1 MILATW
7 TLAVRKVFRALPLSW
22 LIRLLSLNR
31 WRVVGVREEIECA
44 PSVAVVEK
52 ASPLVQAWW
61 RDDGLQNLA
70 SAGGAQLSY
79 RSFSDVQV
87 SANRRGGFL
96 FDGSSLL
103 VPHTGLAQ
111 PAKVFFP
118 NTAIAG
124 ILDQVGS
131 TALLRKPRGIETI
144 DCGIFTGSM
153 APHNWFHWVIDN
165 LPNLFAAQ
173 LLPDT
178 FRDYPLLVPE
188 IVFERPS
195 WREPLEMVIQER
207 TLLPVPGDQWL
218 KVKSL
223 IRLDGVTRPNPR
235 SLAESREARIAI
247 VKEPF
252 LSYRDFIVA
261 QLGLEKHGVVKGR
274 KLFLARKPS
283 EVRRYNQEEIIELSR
298 KLGFEPVY
306 LDDLSFFESVKLFRE
321 AEAIIGPH
329 GAAWANLIFANP
341 EAKAMLWTWA
351 GEPEDNWY
359 ENVAYLSNVRYRQ
372 IFYPSSTLASG
383 LRVDPRVAD
392 YHLDPEH
399 FLDSVVSLESVAYK
413 AQGH

>member
-7 TLAVRKVFRALPLSW
+7 TLAVRKIFRQLPVSW

-44 PSVAVVEK
+44 PSVAVVGK

-61 RDDGLQNLA
+61 RDGGLQNLA
-70 SAGGAQLSY
+70 PASGAQLSY
-79 RSFSDVQV
+79 RLFSDVQL

-96 FDGSSLL
+96 LDESSLL

-118 NTAIAG
+118 NTEIAG
-124 ILDQVGS
+124 ILDQVGRS
-131 TALLRKPRGIETI
+131 VLAQKPRGIESI
-144 DCGIFTGSM
+144 DRGIFTGSM

-165 LPNLFAAQ
+165 LPNLFAAR

-195 WREPLEMVIQER
+195 WMEPLELVIQDR
-207 TLLPVPGDQWL
+207 TLLPVPGDRWV

-235 SLAESREARIAI
+235 SLVESREARIGI

-252 LSYRDFIVA
+252 LSYRDSIVT
-261 QLGLEKHGVVKGR
+261 QLGLEKHRVVKGR

-283 EVRRYNQEEIIELSR
+283 EVRRYNQDEIIESSR
-298 KLGFEPVY
+298 KLGYEPTY
-306 LDDLSFFESVKLFRE
+306 LDELSFFESVKLFRE
-321 AEAIIGPH
+321 AEAIVGPH

-359 ENVAYLSNVRYRQ
+359 ENVAYLSDVHYRQ
-372 IFYPSSTLASG
+372 IFYPSSTLTSG
-383 LRVDPRVAD
+383 LGVDPRVAD

-399 FLDSVVSLESVAYK
+399 FLESLDALESAAHK